1 MDTSAFRSTLKK
13 LTERYGPH
21 RRVLRGAD
29 QAKSFD
35 DRQQSEAAFDA
46 KDRGTARVP
55 LADITGSVGRYQD
68 FDHQFRPKSHLP
80 SDRLE
85 RIRTAMRHGKRMP
98 PVRLYKIKDEYYV
111 VDGHHRITAARE
123 LGLDQI
129 EARVIEFMPSA
140 NTLENVLY
148 CERAAFADATGL
160 KEKIVLTELGHYPK
174 LIRQIRDHQR
184 YLKHDEGGEQWT
196 VQAAARDWY
205 DTIYTPLIT
214 LIEKGNLLTAFPDR
228 SVGDLYTYMAHHQ
241 WDLGRRRRYGLG
253 IDELI
258 PKSMEAFRTKMA
270 GKKLSE
276 YPEMR
281 RGIVAFILIDVEA
294 RHEDRLLE
302 KLTALPEVVEVHS
315 VHGAVDMLVKIE
327 LTRDLLASDAE
338 VIGQFTSDKIRKI
351 TGVRSTQTLIP
362 GISRV
367 KRSPQPG

>member
-1 MDTSAFRSTLKK
+1 MDTSALRSTLKK

-21 RRVLRGAD
+21 RRAHGKAD
-29 QAKSFD
+29 QAKCFD
-35 DRQQSEAAFDA
+35 DHQQSEAAFDA
-46 KDRGTARVP
+46 KDRGTGMVP

-68 FDHQFRPKSHLP
+68 FDRQFRPKSHLP
-80 SDRLE
+80 SQRLE
-85 RIRTAMRHGKRMP
+85 RIRTVMQHGKRMP

-111 VDGHHRITAARE
+111 VDGHHRIAVARE

-129 EARVIEFMPSA
+129 EGRVIEFMPSA
-140 NTLENVLY
+140 DTLENVLY
-148 CERAAFADATGL
+148 CERSAFADATGL
-160 KEKIVLTELGHYPK
+160 KEKIVLTELGHYPR

-184 YLKHDEGGEQWT
+184 HLSCEGGAQWT
-196 VQAAARDWY
+196 IEAAARDWY
-205 DTIYTPLIT
+205 DTIYKPLTT
-214 LIEKGNLLTAFPDR
+214 LIEKGNLLTAFPER
-228 SVGDLYTYMAHHQ
+228 TLADLYTYMAHHQ

-258 PKSMEAFRTKMA
+258 PKSMEAFRRKMA
-270 GKKLSE
+270 GKKTSE

-294 RHEDRLLE
+294 RHEDRLLD
-302 KLTALPEVVEVHS
+302 KLSALPEVVEVHS

-338 VIGQFTSDKIRKI
+338 VIGQFISEKIRKI

-367 KRSPQPG
+367 KRPIPR